1 MAARDPGGFQEGATL
16 EKMVKKATARQGTNP
31 ILGKLA
37 DPDSPENPDQAAAG
51 QEKPQNFRQITDP
64 DPPEYPDLLRESP
77 NPENLR
83 QLTDPDP
90 PEDPDLLRGRSAP
103 SSTKPSAQE
112 VTNAVISMTCSRRK
126 EP

>member
-1 MAARDPGGFQEGATL
+1 VAAPGFQKRATL
-16 EKMVKKATARQGTNP
+16 EKMVKKVTARQGTNP

-37 DPDSPENPDQAAAG
+37 DPDSPKNPDQAAAG
-51 QEKPQNFRQITDP
+51 QEKPKQLRHITDP

-77 NPENLR
+77 NPEIL
-83 QLTDPDP
+83 LTYPDP
-90 PEDPDLLRGRSAP
+90 PKDPDLLREWCAP